1 MQMELILGPRVIQL
15 LVPQINEVYK
25 YDYEIDEYFK
35 VKANIYLSKKRT
47 KLIKNKLNKNI

>member
-1 MQMELILGPRVIQL
+1 MQMELILGLRVIQL